1 MATTTAMTQGTDR
14 LLSGWG
20 RTAPTRARV
29 TGPLPAAELGELVAS
44 RPPRGV
50 LARGAGRSYGDAA
63 QNAGGW
69 VLAPASEP
77 LIEIDEAAGTVRA
90 GGSVTFA
97 ELLARLVPAGLLLP
111 VLPGTRHVTVGGAV
125 AADVHG
131 KNQHVDG
138 TVARWI
144 TQVELLDG
152 RGEVRRVGPDAD
164 PEAFWATAGGMG
176 LTGIILAVTFRL
188 LRIRSSLVRVRARR
202 LPDLDALL
210 DAMTAA
216 TDRYAVAWIDSTA
229 TGRALG
235 RGVLESGDHVAEPDP
250 AADAGGLRYRAGHPL
265 PAPLLPFSPFTPLSA
280 RAFNALWYRKAP
292 AQAESTAGLP
302 AFFHRLDGIDRW
314 NRAMGPRGIVQYQFA
329 VPDGEHQV
337 IARVLEQAARGGFA
351 AFLGTLKRFGP
362 ASGGLLSFPA
372 PGWSMAMEM
381 PAGNPRLGPLLDEL
395 DEVVA
400 AAGGR
405 IYLAKDSR
413 MSPAAFA
420 AMYPGLDGWRAA
432 AARLDPDGVFQ
443 SDLGR
448 RLGLC

>member
-1 MATTTAMTQGTDR
+1 MTTMTSWPGTDR

-29 TGPLPAAELGELVAS
+29 LGPLDAAGLAELVAS
-44 RPPRGV
+44 RPARGV
-50 LARGAGRSYGDAA
+50 LARGGGRSYGDAA
-63 QNAGGW
+63 QNAGGC
-69 VLAPASEP
+69 VLAPATGP
-77 LIEIDEAAGTVRA
+77 LIEVDEAAGTVRA
-90 GGSVTFA
+90 AGSVTFA
-97 ELLARLVPAGLLLP
+97 DLLTRLVPAGLLLP
-111 VLPGTRHVTVGGAV
+111 VLPGTRHVTVGGAI

-131 KNQHVDG
+131 KNQHGDG
-138 TVARWI
+138 SIARWV
-144 TQVELLDG
+144 TQIELLDG
-152 RGEVRRVGPDAD
+152 RGEVRRIGPDAD
-164 PEAFWATAGGMG
+164 PEAFAATTGGMG
-176 LTGIILAVTFRL
+176 LTGIILSATIRL

-210 DAMTAA
+210 DAMTRAR
-216 TDRYAVAWIDSTA
+216 DRYAVAWIDSTA
-229 TGRALG
+229 TGRSLG
-235 RGVLESGDHVAEPDP
+235 RGVLDGGDHLTEPDP
-250 AADAGGLRYRAGHPL
+250 AAEPDGLRYRAGRPL
-265 PAPLLPFSPFTPLSA
+265 PAPFLPFSPFTPLSA

-292 AQAESTAGLP
+292 ADAAALVGLP
-302 AFFHRLDGIDRW
+302 AFFHRLDGVDRW
-314 NRAMGPRGIVQYQFA
+314 NRAAGPRGIVQYQFA
-329 VPDGEHQV
+329 VPDAEHQV

-362 ASGGLLSFPA
+362 ASGAPLSFPA

-395 DEVVA
+395 DEIVA

-405 IYLAKDSR
+405 VYLAKDSR

-420 AMYPGLDGWRAA
+420 RMYPGLDGWRATR
-432 AARLDPDGVFQ
+432 ARLDPDGVFQ